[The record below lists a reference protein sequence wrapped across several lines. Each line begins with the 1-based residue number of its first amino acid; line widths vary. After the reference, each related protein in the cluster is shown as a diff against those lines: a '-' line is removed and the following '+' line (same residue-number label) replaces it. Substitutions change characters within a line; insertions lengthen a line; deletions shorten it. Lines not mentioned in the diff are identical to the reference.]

1 MKQNTLFLKWKIKHA
16 SIFIERNDL
25 DLIPLSE
32 APARTLEDDEFHKSS
47 LISLSNFEAYL
58 ERAKQLDLFNEQHS
72 VSCFEIM
79 WHLNDPAFIWR
90 HFREVKRSRGRKEF
104 YLKTSPKIATMI

>member
-1 MKQNTLFLKWKIKHA
+1 
-16 SIFIERNDL
+16 L

-79 WHLNDPAFIWR
+79 
-90 HFREVKRSRGRKEF
+90 
-104 YLKTSPKIATMI
+104 